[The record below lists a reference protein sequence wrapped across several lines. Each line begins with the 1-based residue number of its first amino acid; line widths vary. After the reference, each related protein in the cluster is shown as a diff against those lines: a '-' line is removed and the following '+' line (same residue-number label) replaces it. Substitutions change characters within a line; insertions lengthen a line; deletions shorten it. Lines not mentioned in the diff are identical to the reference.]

1 MLSRQ
6 FLCLGR
12 SCCSSGWGTSWSRR
26 SHHQGERQ
34 KRLSA
39 GQIDRLAERLRSAV
53 GPDNVSLAEVVRS
66 QHSQDEGPEKGA
78 LPDLV
83 VYATSTEHV
92 SEVLSYSLSLL
103 YYFLRSIS
111 LKTPPKPLRYLYNNC
126 EENNRLKKIFRGQAE
141 YL

>member
-12 SCCSSGWGTSWSRR
+12 SSCSSWGASWSRR
-26 SHHQGERQ
+26 SHHQ

-39 GQIDRLAERLRSAV
+39 VQIDRLAERLRSAV

-92 SEVLSYSLSLL
+92 SEVYSPLTTIMQLQAGYHITGGGTYIL
-103 YYFLRSIS
+103 YEVVVVGGSPEMMSSGL
-111 LKTPPKPLRYLYNNC
+111 T
-126 EENNRLKKIFRGQAE
+126 
-141 YL
+141 